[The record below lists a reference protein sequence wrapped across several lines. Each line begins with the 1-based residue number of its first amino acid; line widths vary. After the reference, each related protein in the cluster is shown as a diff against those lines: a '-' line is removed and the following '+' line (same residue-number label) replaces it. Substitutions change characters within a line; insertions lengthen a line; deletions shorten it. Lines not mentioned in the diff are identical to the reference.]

1 MTLVEVV
8 VQVVVAVIM
17 KTVTSTHM
25 FLYMV
30 LVNIFLEDIVIH
42 WKKQVCCLIF
52 MIRSRVLILA
62 TCMGEF
68 NTFY

>member
-1 MTLVEVV
+1 M
-8 VQVVVAVIM
+8 QVVVAVIM
-17 KTVTSTHM
+17 KTVTSTHTGM
-25 FLYMV
+25 FLYMA

-42 WKKQVCCLIF
+42 WKKQVFCLIF